1 MAKSSNI
8 RPGSKRRSQKFSP
21 EELSLRGRL
30 AAHVLHSRY
39 DGKALTAK
47 ARKAFRDSFQKK
59 VDPEGKLSEAER
71 QRRAEHAYQAH
82 MAQVALASV
91 RARRARKAAKP

>member
-1 MAKSSNI
+1 MAKSSSV
-8 RPGSKRRSQKFSP
+8 RPGSKRRSRKFSP

-30 AAHVLHSRY
+30 AAHVLHSKY
-39 DGKALTAK
+39 DGKQLTDK
-47 ARKAFRDSFQKK
+47 ARRTFRESFQKK
-59 VDPEGKLSEAER
+59 VGPEGKLPEAER

-91 RARRARKAAKP
+91 RARRKKAGQ